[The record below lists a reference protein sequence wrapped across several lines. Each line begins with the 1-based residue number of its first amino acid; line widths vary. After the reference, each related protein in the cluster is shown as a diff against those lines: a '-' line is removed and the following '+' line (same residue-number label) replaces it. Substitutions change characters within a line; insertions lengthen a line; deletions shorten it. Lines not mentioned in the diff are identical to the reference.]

1 MIVARYVNRAY
12 RLANAPENKGQAQ
25 VANRDVAR
33 ANPTPTSQRFARRD
47 SFADPTDMRL
57 DEPRFGNEPL
67 SSSPRK
73 GRGRMTNTAS
83 ETGREGLVGQAG
95 SQLEDAAATAQQKA
109 SELKDQGRSKLG
121 ETLDERTTQ
130 AGGQARQVAQALR
143 RSGEQLREQGEGQQV
158 AGVTEGAAD
167 RIERLGGYL
176 ERTSGDEFLRDAED
190 LARQRPWMVAG
201 LGLMVG
207 LAASRFLKAS
217 SERRYDSAQSNR
229 SKRTHGYGAGS
240 AGRELGTGG

>member
-1 MIVARYVNRAY
+1 
-12 RLANAPENKGQAQ
+12 
-25 VANRDVAR
+25 
-33 ANPTPTSQRFARRD
+33 
-47 SFADPTDMRL
+47 
-57 DEPRFGNEPL
+57 
-67 SSSPRK
+67 
-73 GRGRMTNTAS
+73 MTNTAS
-83 ETGREGLVGQAG
+83 ETGREGLMGEAA
-95 SQLEDAAATAQQKA
+95 SQMEDAAASAQQKA
-109 SELKDQGRSKLG
+109 TELKEQGRSKLS

-130 AGGQARQVAQALR
+130 AGGQARQMAQTLR

-158 AGVTEGAAD
+158 AGLTEGAAD

-217 SERRYDSAQSNR
+217 SERRYESSQGNR
-229 SKRTHGYGAGS
+229 HGRPYRYGDASTDVGS
-240 AGRELGTGG
+240 GNGGRELGTGTGR

>member
-1 MIVARYVNRAY
+1 
-12 RLANAPENKGQAQ
+12 
-25 VANRDVAR
+25 
-33 ANPTPTSQRFARRD
+33 
-47 SFADPTDMRL
+47 
-57 DEPRFGNEPL
+57 
-67 SSSPRK
+67 
-73 GRGRMTNTAS
+73 MTNTAS
-83 ETGREGLVGQAG
+83 DTGREGLVDQAG

-109 SELKDQGRSKLG
+109 SELKDQGRSKLS

-130 AGGQARQVAQALR
+130 AGGQARQMAQALR

-158 AGVTEGAAD
+158 AGVTDGAAD

-176 ERTSGDEFLRDAED
+176 ERTSGDAFLRDAEA

-201 LGLMVG
+201 VGLMVG

-217 SERRYDSAQSNR
+217 SERRYDSAQGNR